1 MSKLSVDDIKKLA
14 LLSRLKLTDEEIKQY
29 QKELSTI
36 MEYVERLQGVDI
48 EGLEPTSQVTG
59 LMNVTR
65 PDEIVNY
72 DTTPKELLSNAPEI
86 VDNQYKVKRM
96 IG

>member
-14 LLSRLKLTDEEIKQY
+14 LLSRLKLTKEETERY

-36 MEYVERLQGVDI
+36 MEYVERLQKVDI

-59 LMNVTR
+59 LTNVTR
-65 PDEIVNY
+65 ADEIIDY
-72 DTTPKELLSNAPEI
+72 GPSPKELLENAPEKE
-86 VDNQYKVKRM
+86 DDQFKVKRM
-96 IG
+96 VG